1 MTDATEAQR
10 VMKRLP
16 GLITH
21 LSHRS
26 RISSLPRRN
35 TSGTRSHQNA
45 QCFTDSRHVH
55 GETTNARLSVNASYL
70 LEQLCISIVTCVT
83 YLCTWEQTEVKLSS
97 TLFASSDTPQHGD
110 ERLPTNCIKSLNIYQ
125 EAIHT
130 SSTHTYPE
138 THVYTAFPFSNPKP
152 TFASQQQR

>member
-1 MTDATEAQR
+1 MTDATKAQR
-10 VMKRLP
+10 VMERLP
-16 GLITH
+16 NLITY

-26 RISSLPRRN
+26 RIYPLPRRD
-35 TSGTRSHQNA
+35 TSGTESHQNV
-45 QCFTDSRHVH
+45 QCFMNSRHVH

-83 YLCTWEQTEVKLSS
+83 YLCTWDQAEVKLSS
-97 TLFASSDTPQHGD
+97 TLYASSNTPQHGD
-110 ERLPTNCIKSLNIYQ
+110 ERLSTNCIKSLNIYQ
-125 EAIHT
+125 EATHT
-130 SSTHTYPE
+130 SSAHTYPE